1 MDNYRLKIIEDM
13 KKIVIAAM
21 ALGMILPAAAQD
33 TYESGRLLDQDLN
46 GTARYVGMGGAM
58 EALGADISTISTN
71 PAGLG
76 LIRHSQVSASFG
88 FVSQKDV
95 QKFDNLGKTNMSF
108 DQAGFVYNVDFEDPY
123 LNFAFN
129 YHKSRNFDQ
138 ILNVAD
144 HQLRNASLNGLTYS
158 KYMNGKY
165 RLEHDKNGFWGSASD
180 GYRAYTYNQFDDL
193 NVNGLYMGGV
203 DDQGTYM
210 VYNDADMYN
219 FDRAHRGWINNFD
232 FSISG
237 SQSDRLYWG
246 VTVGLKDVN
255 YKGYSEYAER
265 LNRLDEDGSV
275 VDAGVVVYGD
285 DRHIK
290 GTGFDVTAGIIV
302 RPIENS
308 PFRVGLSVAT
318 PTFYDLTSEN
328 YTELCNR
335 TVYADDPQNG
345 DMFSVAEK
353 YDFKYYTP
361 WKFGVSLGHT
371 IGQTLALG
379 LSYQYTD
386 YGATRNRVKDG
397 YDAYGDE
404 ESYTDEPMKRNAEQ
418 VFKGVSTLKAGI
430 EIKPVPV
437 LAIRLGYNYVSA
449 AYDENGY
456 RDMSINSLGAMYAS
470 TADYVNW
477 KDTNRFTCGLGF
489 WAGRMNID
497 LAYQYSVTN
506 GVFHPFQAYDKSN
519 VISTADVS
527 NKRHQLLMTLGY
539 TF

>member
-1 MDNYRLKIIEDM
+1 
-13 KKIVIAAM
+13 
-21 ALGMILPAAAQD
+21 
-33 TYESGRLLDQDLN
+33 
-46 GTARYVGMGGAM
+46 
-58 EALGADISTISTN
+58 
-71 PAGLG
+71 
-76 LIRHSQVSASFG
+76 
-88 FVSQKDV
+88 
-95 QKFDNLGKTNMSF
+95 
-108 DQAGFVYNVDFEDPY
+108 
-123 LNFAFN
+123 
-129 YHKSRNFDQ
+129 
-138 ILNVAD
+138 
-144 HQLRNASLNGLTYS
+144 
-158 KYMNGKY
+158 
-165 RLEHDKNGFWGSASD
+165 
-180 GYRAYTYNQFDDL
+180 
-193 NVNGLYMGGV
+193 
-203 DDQGTYM
+203 
-210 VYNDADMYN
+210 
-219 FDRAHRGWINNFD
+219 
-232 FSISG
+232 
-237 SQSDRLYWG
+237 
-246 VTVGLKDVN
+246 
-255 YKGYSEYAER
+255 
-265 LNRLDEDGSV
+265 
-275 VDAGVVVYGD
+275 
-285 DRHIK
+285 
-290 GTGFDVTAGIIV
+290 
-302 RPIENS
+302 
-308 PFRVGLSVAT
+308 
-318 PTFYDLTSEN
+318 
-328 YTELCNR
+328 
-335 TVYADDPQNG
+335 
-345 DMFSVAEK
+345 MFSVAEK